1 MLSNNLL
8 IPYGFVGSLE
18 NTSQEKNNKRILNS
32 RKIAIFSLIILSYFI
47 YRFFVLDYSLV
58 SIGLVSFVVI
68 ALAPAFFGA
77 LFWKEDLKRCC
88 NRNYSWFCCLLFT
101 PYYYALGITS
111 SSNTF
116 IQEGPWG
123 LEVLRPLHLLD

>member
-68 ALAPAFFGA
+68 AQLAPAFFGA
-77 LFWKEDLKRCC
+77 LFWKRGSKRCC
-88 NRNYSWFCCLLFT
+88 NRNYSWFCCLL
-101 PYYYALGITS
+101 
-111 SSNTF
+111 
-116 IQEGPWG
+116 
-123 LEVLRPLHLLD
+123 LHLITPLCS

>member
-1 MLSNNLL
+1 MIIVSLYPLLSNNLL

-18 NTSQEKNNKRILNS
+18 NTSQKKQTNLEL

-68 ALAPAFFGA
+68 AQLAPAFFG
-77 LFWKEDLKRCC
+77 FYSGKEDQRCC
-88 NRNYSWFCCLLFT
+88 NRNYSWFCCLLLHLIT
-101 PYYYALGITS
+101 PYALGITS
-111 SSNTF
+111 SSIHLF
-116 IQEGPWG
+116 KKDLGA
-123 LEVLRPLHLLD
+123 LR

>member
-1 MLSNNLL
+1 MGS
-8 IPYGFVGSLE
+8 GSLE

-68 ALAPAFFGA
+68 AQLAPAFFGA
-77 LFWKEDLKRCC
+77 YSGKRIKKGAVTGIILGFVCC
-88 NRNYSWFCCLLFT
+88 FYTLLL
-101 PYYYALGITS
+101 PHALGITLLP
-111 SSNTF
+111 
-116 IQEGPWG
+116 I
-123 LEVLRPLHLLD
+123 HLFKKDLGALSF